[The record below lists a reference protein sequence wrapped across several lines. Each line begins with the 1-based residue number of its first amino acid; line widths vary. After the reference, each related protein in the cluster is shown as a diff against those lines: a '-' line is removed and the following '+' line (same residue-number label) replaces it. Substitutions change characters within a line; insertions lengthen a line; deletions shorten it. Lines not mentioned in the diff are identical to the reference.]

1 MPRAFIALALGEQS
15 RKAVAAQI
23 NRLRP
28 LSKAVTWTPPANLH
42 LTLRFLGD
50 QSDEQLSEVL
60 LALQEAADGVSGFT
74 MGLRGLGAFPGL
86 EHPRT
91 IWVGVSAGAPEVR
104 ELQARVSEALAR
116 RGTPADSRAWQAHVT
131 IGRVPVQK
139 RWRREGMADIRSGLI
154 RGGATTFGS
163 THVTSIEVM
172 RSDLRPAGARYTP
185 IASVPLASE

>member
-1 MPRAFIALALGEQS
+1 MPRAFVALSLGDQS
-15 RKAVAAQI
+15 RKAVSAQI

-28 LSKAVTWTPPANLH
+28 LSKAVTWTLPGSLH

-50 QSDEQLSEVL
+50 QTEEQLCEVM
-60 LALQEAADGVSGFT
+60 LALQEAAEGVSGFT

-91 IWVGVSAGAPEVR
+91 IWVGVAAGAPEVR
-104 ELQARVSEALAR
+104 ELQARVSEALER
-116 RGTPADSRAWQAHVT
+116 RGTPAEPRPWQAHVT
-131 IGRVPVQK
+131 IGRVPAQK

-154 RGGATTFGS
+154 RGSATTFGS
-163 THVTSIEVM
+163 THVTSIELM
-172 RSDLRPAGARYTP
+172 RSDLRPSGARYTA

>member
-1 MPRAFIALALGEQS
+1 MPRAFIALSLGEQS
-15 RKAVAAQI
+15 RRAVSAQI

-50 QSDEQLSEVL
+50 QTEDELSEVM
-60 LALQEAADGVSGFT
+60 LALREAAEGVPGFT

-91 IWVGVSAGAPEVR
+91 IWVGVAAGGPEVR
-104 ELQARVSEALAR
+104 ELQARVSEALER
-116 RGTPADSRAWQAHVT
+116 RGVPTEPRAWQAHVT

-154 RGGATTFGS
+154 RGGATTFGT
-163 THVTSIEVM
+163 THVTSIELM
-172 RSDLRPAGARYTP
+172 RSDLRPAGARYTA

>member
-1 MPRAFIALALGEQS
+1 MPRAFVALALGEQS

-50 QSDEQLSEVL
+50 QTDEQLSEVL
-60 LALQEAADGVSGFT
+60 LALQEAADGVPGFT
-74 MGLRGLGAFPGL
+74 MGLRGLGAFPGF

-104 ELQARVSEALAR
+104 DLQARVSEALER
-116 RGTPADSRAWQAHVT
+116 RGTAAEPRAWQAHVT

-172 RSDLRPAGARYTP
+172 RSDLRPSGPRYTP
-185 IASVPLASE
+185 IASVPLGSE

>member
-50 QSDEQLSEVL
+50 QTDEQLSEVL

-91 IWVGVSAGAPEVR
+91 IWVGVSAGGPEVR

-139 RWRREGMADIRSGLI
+139 RWRREGLADIRSGLI
-154 RGGATTFGS
+154 RGGATTFGN

-172 RSDLRPAGARYTP
+172 RSDLRPSGPRYTP
-185 IASVPLASE
+185 IASIPLASE